1 MKLNQQEV
9 QHLLLRAGFGDSEQ
23 VAAGYIGQSPESIL
37 RAQFDLCGQNAPVRI
52 SLTKFE
58 PVRYMEMSE
67 MEKQAKRKEAREQV
81 KQLNI
86 EWIKAMASTPSG
98 CQDKLALFW
107 HDHFACS
114 APNGVFLQA
123 YLDTIRGHALGNFG
137 DMLRAVS
144 KEPAMLQYLNNQQN
158 KKSAPNE
165 NFAREVMELF
175 TLGRDQGYTEQDIS
189 EAARAFTGWGF
200 DRTGSFRFK
209 SHLHD
214 TGQKAVFGQ
223 TGNFDGDD
231 ILDLLLA
238 NKQTAR
244 YISQKW
250 VRYFVHSEGYEPL
263 EQKVADAF
271 YNSNYDIKTALT
283 VLFTSPDFY
292 APKNI
297 GQRIK
302 SPIELIVSMQRQLH
316 LKIEDPS
323 SLLYLQRMQGQVLF
337 NPPNVAGWPDGQDW
351 VDSATLLFRLHL
363 PQLIFKSALIQ
374 NHPDSSF
381 DDNDAFAVR
390 GKLRAL
396 KTDLNLAELEDDF
409 ENKSVD
415 DLAGFLIQG
424 KWSIDP
430 STYPTTLIDQII
442 FFTSKPE
449 YQLC

>member
-9 QHLLLRAGFGDSEQ
+9 QHLLLRAGFGDNRQ
-23 VAAGYIGQSPESIL
+23 VIGSYIGQSPELIL
-37 RAQFDLCGQNAPVRI
+37 QKQFELCNKNTPVQI
-52 SLTKFE
+52 KLPKYE
-58 PVRYMEMSE
+58 PTPYKELSE
-67 MEKQAKRKEAREQV
+67 IEKQAIRKEAREQV
-81 KQLNI
+81 KALNI
-86 EWIKAMASTPSG
+86 EWIKTMASAPSS
-98 CQDKLALFW
+98 CQDKIAMFW

-114 APNGVFLQA
+114 AANGVFLQS

-137 DMLRAVS
+137 DMLKAVS

-175 TLGRDQGYTEQDIS
+175 TLGRDQGYTEKDIS

-200 DRTGSFRFK
+200 DRTGNFKFRQMV
-209 SHLHD
+209 HD
-214 TGQKAVFGQ
+214 NNSKVVFGQ

-231 ILDLLLA
+231 ILDMLLA
-238 NKQTAR
+238 NKQTAH

-250 VRYFVHSEGYEPL
+250 VRYFVHSEGNEKL
-263 EQKVADAF
+263 EKKVADAF
-271 YNSNYDIKTALT
+271 YSSNYDIKTALT
-283 VLFTSPDFY
+283 ALFTSPDFY
-292 APKNI
+292 DKKNI

-302 SPIELIVSMQRQLH
+302 SPIELIVSVQRQLH

-381 DDNDAFAVR
+381 DDNDAFAIKGR
-390 GKLRAL
+390 LRAL
-396 KTDLNLAELEDDF
+396 KTDLNLNELENDF
-409 ENKSVD
+409 KNKSAD
-415 DLAGFLIQG
+415 DLALFLIQG
-424 KWSIDP
+424 KWSVDA
-430 STYPTTLIDQII
+430 SAYPTDFIDQII
-442 FFTSKPE
+442 FLTSKPE